1 MFAWNSEEGRCFWA
15 QMRQLVQSF
24 SVGFVL
30 LDFLCFRQKRIA
42 NEKPTKDSNCLAVSA
57 APSAGVIR
65 FRFKG
70 SSGRE

>member
-1 MFAWNSEEGRCFWA
+1 LEFGRGSLLLGSNASTGAIIFG
-15 QMRQLVQSF
+15 
-24 SVGFVL
+24 GFGL
-30 LDFLCFRQKRIA
+30 LDFLCFRQKRTA
-42 NEKPTKDSNCLAVSA
+42 NEKPTKDSNFLAVSA